1 MNTIPIVLPFDPAQ
15 LSRLSESLIRSH
27 HENNYLGAVRRLNA
41 IRTELASV
49 DFKALSNFQL
59 NGLKREE
66 LIATN
71 SMLLHELYFNSLGG
85 TSNGIPPPMAVAI
98 AANFG
103 SIERWKEEFIAMG
116 QALSGGSGWVLLTFL
131 PREGLLV
138 NQWAADHTHALAGAI
153 PILAMDMYEH
163 AYHIDYGARANA
175 YIEAFMTNINWGAVH
190 QRYQQAVHDAA
201 EPHGAT
207 QKDINESLF
216 FDVRRTGAFEEA
228 MDLIQGAKWRD
239 PALVS
244 DWAQELSSDQ
254 KIVVYCVAGHEMSR
268 ATALRLR
275 SAGLNAKFLVGGIEG
290 WKASGKPTSPKSA

>member
-1 MNTIPIVLPFDPAQ
+1 MNAVPQILPFDPSQ
-15 LSRLSESLIRSH
+15 LSGLSESLIRSH
-27 HENNYLGAVRRLNA
+27 HENNYMGAVRRLNA

-66 LIATN
+66 LIAAN
-71 SMLLHELYFNSLGG
+71 SMLLHELYFASLG
-85 TSNGIPPPMAVAI
+85 SSPAGIPPPMAVALS
-98 AANFG
+98 ANFG
-103 SIERWKEEFIAMG
+103 SVDRWKEEFIAMG

-153 PILAMDMYEH
+153 PILALDMYEH
-163 AYHIDYGARANA
+163 AYHIDYGARASA
-175 YIEAFMTNINWGAVH
+175 YIEAFMTNVCWGAVH

-207 QKDINESLF
+207 QKDIDGALLL
-216 FDVRRTGAFEEA
+216 DVRRAGAFEA
-228 MDLIQGAKWRD
+228 ATDLIQGAKWRD
-239 PALVS
+239 PARVS
-244 DWAQELSSDQ
+244 EWAQECSSDQ

-268 ATALRLR
+268 GTALRLR

-290 WKASGKPTSPKSA
+290 WKASGKPTSPKSV

>member
-1 MNTIPIVLPFDPAQ
+1 MNAVPQILPFDPSQ
-15 LSRLSESLIRSH
+15 LPGLSESLIRSH
-27 HENNYLGAVRRLNA
+27 HENNYTGAVRRLNA

-66 LIATN
+66 LIAAN
-71 SMLLHELYFNSLGG
+71 SMLLHELYFASLGG
-85 TSNGIPPPMAVAI
+85 TPAGIPPPMAVALT
-98 AANFG
+98 ANFG
-103 SIERWKEEFIAMG
+103 SVDRWKEEFIAMG

-153 PILAMDMYEH
+153 PILALDMYEH
-163 AYHIDYGARANA
+163 AYHIDYGARASA
-175 YIEAFMTNINWGAVH
+175 YIEAFMTNVRWGAVH

-207 QKDINESLF
+207 QKDIDGVLLL
-216 FDVRRTGAFEEA
+216 DVRRAGAFEEA
-228 MDLIQGAKWRD
+228 TDLIQGAKWRD

-244 DWAQELSSDQ
+244 DWAQEFSSDQ
-254 KIVVYCVAGHEMSR
+254 KMVVYCVAGHEMSR
-268 ATALRLR
+268 GTALRLR
-275 SAGLNAKFLVGGIEG
+275 SAGLNAQFLVGGIEG
-290 WKASGKPTSPKSA
+290 WKASGKPTSPKSV

>member
-1 MNTIPIVLPFDPAQ
+1 MNAVTKVLTFDPTQ
-15 LSRLSESLIRSH
+15 LPGLSESLIRSH
-27 HENNYLGAVRRLNA
+27 HENNYAGAVRRLNA

-66 LIATN
+66 LIAAN
-71 SMLLHELYFNSLGG
+71 SMLLHELYFASLDS
-85 TSNGIPPPMAVAI
+85 TPAGIPPPMAVALT
-98 AANFG
+98 ANFG
-103 SIERWKEEFIAMG
+103 SVDRWKEEFIAMG

-153 PILAMDMYEH
+153 PILALDMYEH
-163 AYHIDYGARANA
+163 AYHIDYGPRASA
-175 YIEAFMTNINWGAVH
+175 YIEAFMTNVCWGAVH

-207 QKDINESLF
+207 QKDIDGVLLL
-216 FDVRRTGAFEEA
+216 DVRRAGAFEEA
-228 MDLIQGAKWRD
+228 TDLIQGAKWRD

-244 DWAQELSSDQ
+244 DWAQEFSSDQ
-254 KIVVYCVAGHEMSR
+254 KVVVYCVAGHEMSR
-268 ATALRLR
+268 GTALRLR
-275 SAGLNAKFLVGGIEG
+275 SAGLNAQFLVGGIEG
-290 WKASGKPTSPKSA
+290 WKASGKPTSPKSV